1 MTPTQNQAVLT
12 WIDEMA
18 ARTRPASIVWID
30 GSEEQLEA
38 LRAQAV
44 REGILTKLNQEK
56 LPGCYLHRTDPLDA
70 VSYTHLDV
78 YKRQECPLTAWC
90 RYAKTE
96 FKKAATQS

>member
-44 REGILTKLNQEK
+44 REGI
-56 LPGCYLHRTDPLDA
+56 P

-78 YKRQECPLTAWC
+78 YKRQARRSSTTSTITRTCPWPKSRKTTASPARAC
-90 RYAKTE
+90 GMSLSGRRPP
-96 FKKAATQS
+96 